1 MESFQQELRARQ
13 ASIGAV
19 EKLQVDP
26 LRLIAVPPGD
36 FQNWIHQSAAGD
48 VIVSFMGPPLLT
60 EAQWQQL
67 GEIKPAIVAFCPGN
81 GPLPVDFRP
90 LFAHGQLRAAIA
102 SRRDKSSPTVKRKNS
117 QAWFDQDFV
126 VVTATNV
133 DDFMAPAEKTSAT
146 ASP

>member
-1 MESFQQELRARQ
+1 
-13 ASIGAV
+13 
-19 EKLQVDP
+19 
-26 LRLIAVPPGD
+26 
-36 FQNWIHQSAAGD
+36 
-48 VIVSFMGPPLLT
+48 
-60 EAQWQQL
+60 
-67 GEIKPAIVAFCPGN
+67 
-81 GPLPVDFRP
+81 
-90 LFAHGQLRAAIA
+90 LRAAIA